1 MMTGLTAERVRRDV
15 EVVARAGLEID
26 TFLEESIASIS
37 RAVPFTSACLAT
49 VDPSTRLLTGARK
62 YGDLLGRNDHD
73 HEFGLVEYGESEPTA
88 FMSMAES
95 RVAAAGVH
103 LSTAGNLEA
112 SPRLSRFIEPRFG
125 YADEMRAVCR
135 EGDRVWGGLALF
147 REPGVPHFGED
158 EIDFMATLAHHLA
171 LGLRS
176 GMLAAL
182 AGSTAP
188 TSASGPAVLIVGG
201 DDSIRQTS
209 LGADERLADLLA
221 GQNSGAPAAVIAAL
235 VGAARRFAR
244 GESSVP
250 PRSRVR
256 GASGMWLVLHAS
268 PLTALGEHDG
278 DVVITIEEAR
288 PPEIVPLVVAAF
300 DLTPRE
306 RDVTQLVL
314 QGVDTKAI
322 AETMH
327 VSTYTVQDH
336 LKSVFDKA
344 DVRSRRELISRIYF
358 DQYVPR
364 MGSELGPS
372 GWFTSHESPALGAG

>member
-1 MMTGLTAERVRRDV
+1 MTGLTAERVRRDV

-103 LSTAGNLEA
+103 ISTDGDLDA
-112 SPRLSRFIEPRFG
+112 SPRLSRFIEPLFG

-147 REPGVPHFGED
+147 REPGVPHFGQD

-188 TSASGPAVLIVGG
+188 TSASGP
-201 DDSIRQTS
+201 TS
-209 LGADERLADLLA
+209 AWPTCWPGRTA
-221 GQNSGAPAAVIAAL
+221 G
-235 VGAARRFAR
+235 R
-244 GESSVP
+244 P
-250 PRSRVR
+250 PRSSPPSSVR
-256 GASGMWLVLHAS
+256 PAAS
-268 PLTALGEHDG
+268 PA
-278 DVVITIEEAR
+278 AR
-288 PPEIVPLVVAAF
+288 AACRRAVASAARAGCGWCC
-300 DLTPRE
+300 TPR
-306 RDVTQLVL
+306 
-314 QGVDTKAI
+314 
-322 AETMH
+322 
-327 VSTYTVQDH
+327 
-336 LKSVFDKA
+336 
-344 DVRSRRELISRIYF
+344 
-358 DQYVPR
+358 P
-364 MGSELGPS
+364 
-372 GWFTSHESPALGAG
+372 